1 MINSNGYNEFE
12 YDHKSDYIRLYI
24 KLIELEN
31 SKNKLS
37 PGVIAVVV
45 VVGAVVLVLVYF
57 LVIKKRTKASSTQEE
72 KNKDANEV

>member
-12 YDHKSDYIRLYI
+12 YDHKSDHIHLYT

-37 PGVIAVVV
+37 AGVIAVVV
-45 VVGAVVLVLVYF
+45 IVGAVVLVLVYF
-57 LVIKKRTKASSTQEE
+57 LVIKKRTKASSTHEE
-72 KNKDANEV
+72 KDKNANEV